1 MSASINGEK
10 KKKTSFEFPFE
21 LRRSADETVGLHYRP
36 ICHTDN
42 SFGGFEVT
50 DVLYSA
56 QRQNEVL
63 RRYCV
68 AAIQDQTLQKG
79 DIILAINGKNTQS
92 AMTHELLAS
101 LELYMRVWR
110 DTVEE
115 KDDHPTPLMYVIS
128 EYAGTVEKEGGYLT
142 VTKRTQIY
150 VQRDSRA
157 PPEEINA
164 YRCDY
169 IWGWHQ
175 GKSKHEGGWLPV
187 DALRRPLNDALESNC
202 SHNAMFLLPEKI
214 PKTRLQQQSPG
225 TFQAALEGRT
235 GGTYDAVCNI
245 AAMAKPSTGL

>member
-79 DIILAINGKNTQS
+79 DIILAINGKNTRS

-187 DALRRPLNDALESNC
+187 DVL
-202 SHNAMFLLPEKI
+202 
-214 PKTRLQQQSPG
+214 
-225 TFQAALEGRT
+225 AAG
-235 GGTYDAVCNI
+235 
-245 AAMAKPSTGL
+245 